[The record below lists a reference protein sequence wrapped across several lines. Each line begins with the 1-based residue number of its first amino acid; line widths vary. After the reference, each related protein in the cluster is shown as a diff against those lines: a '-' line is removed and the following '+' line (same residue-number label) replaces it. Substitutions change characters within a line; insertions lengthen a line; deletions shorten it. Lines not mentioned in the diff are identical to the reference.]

1 MIIRPTS
8 IPHHLTPLFESPRYI
23 DTPQASE
30 VRLIQQQHQ
39 LICIRHKGT
48 DRFQGLGL
56 QQQVLLVDADPIQP
70 EGAIG
75 EESATQIC
83 QPWMV
88 QKSWILAILKE
99 KKQGNHGFI
108 PNFYSNFLLNQCLL
122 KAISLKWGCLSYSIL
137 FKSVR
142 KPALDDHLDKEACS
156 SNLSTEEYKISSA
169 TPGSTNTNI
178 GDANRQPNKK
188 PQGFSYH
195 IKPH

>member
-1 MIIRPTS
+1 MAVNPIVTQQFFTN
-8 IPHHLTPLFESPRYI
+8 PHIFHMAYHLTPLFESPRYI

-99 KKQGNHGFI
+99 KK
-108 PNFYSNFLLNQCLL
+108 
-122 KAISLKWGCLSYSIL
+122 A
-137 FKSVR
+137 R
-142 KPALDDHLDKEACS
+142 KPWV
-156 SNLSTEEYKISSA
+156 Y
-169 TPGSTNTNI
+169 P
-178 GDANRQPNKK
+178 
-188 PQGFSYH
+188 
-195 IKPH
+195 